1 MCSDESIC
9 AVMKGCLCSDKKGY
23 SEILLFWKNRSF
35 ISESP
40 AFGIEMCSDE
50 FSLKHALTSLS
61 ATVPSKKQISGIGAF
76 ISESPAFGIEMCS
89 DEFSLK
95 HALTSLS
102 ATVPSKK
109 QISGIGECSLIGVA
123 SSSNCLSVC
132 FALSCFFS
140 KLSNDSLS

>member
-1 MCSDESIC
+1 MHKMCSDESIC

-61 ATVPSKKQISGIGAF
+61 ATVPSKKQISGIG
-76 ISESPAFGIEMCS
+76 
-89 DEFSLK
+89 
-95 HALTSLS
+95 
-102 ATVPSKK
+102 
-109 QISGIGECSLIGVA
+109 ECSLIGVA

>member
-1 MCSDESIC
+1 MHKMCSDESIC

-61 ATVPSKKQISGIGAF
+61 ATVPSKKQISGIGA
-76 ISESPAFGIEMCS
+76 
-89 DEFSLK
+89 
-95 HALTSLS
+95 
-102 ATVPSKK
+102 
-109 QISGIGECSLIGVA
+109 CSLIGVT
-123 SSSNCLSVC
+123 SINNCLSVC
-132 FALSCFFS
+132 FALSCFFLNFPMIPS
-140 KLSNDSLS
+140 PKSSNGTTDGVATSADMH